1 MSASLVRIVLLAAAA
16 IAPLLRATAPAR
28 GIADA
33 PALPSVY
40 AGRALVAL
48 PVGEVE
54 AAYLADFPGRI
65 GRFHDGERTWI
76 LRTVATPTLALHG
89 SARCLTAVG
98 FRVEALAA
106 RRDPD
111 GSVWSR
117 MRAERGGTV
126 LVLRERVE
134 SLATGATWPDV
145 DAWRHDAWLGRDP
158 GPWLAA
164 TAIENAG
171 E

>member
-1 MSASLVRIVLLAAAA
+1 MNTTPLRIALLAAAA
-16 IAPLLRATAPAR
+16 TAPLLRPAQVPRGPGSAPE
-28 GIADA
+28 
-33 PALPSVY
+33 LPHEY
-40 AGRALVAL
+40 GGRALVPVAAGAL
-48 PVGEVE
+48 ES
-54 AAYLADFPGRI
+54 AYVADFPGRI

-98 FRVEALAA
+98 FHVEALAA

-117 MRAERGGTV
+117 LRAERGGTV
-126 LVLRERVE
+126 FVLRERVE
-134 SLATGATWPDV
+134 SLSTGATWPDV
-145 DAWRHDAWLGRDP
+145 DAWRHDAWFGSDP

-164 TAIENAG
+164 TAVEGA
-171 E
+171 ED